1 MMKALGKDDAG
12 MVTDIG
18 GLLQTAIVG
27 VKLDV
32 VAVLTVSLS
41 TRTAAFSIRKP
52 RLLLLMGHG
61 EVPLVLA

>member
-1 MMKALGKDDAG
+1 